1 MKTNKKSYTQP
12 TCTVDS
18 TVDSLPRMQLLTGS
32 GEVPIDPDIPTGEA
46 LAPSFDS
53 SWEDVEED

>member
-18 TVDSLPRMQLLTGS
+18 LPRMELLTGS
-32 GEVPIDPDIPTGEA
+32 GEVPIDPDITTGEA